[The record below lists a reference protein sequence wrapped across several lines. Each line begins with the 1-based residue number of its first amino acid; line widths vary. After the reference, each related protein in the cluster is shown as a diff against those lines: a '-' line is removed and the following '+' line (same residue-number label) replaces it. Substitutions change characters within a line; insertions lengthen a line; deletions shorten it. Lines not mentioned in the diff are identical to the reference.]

1 MNVFDFENV
10 ILNLDNYKHEVP
22 KNEVYEYYFMH
33 HIHKVDSLLFENY
46 DLNLQDSC
54 GYKNS
59 TTISVYRYFT
69 SSSNKLKPQEII
81 GAFVNFISSGD
92 ERLQLAHFVEKKDF
106 SR

>member
-10 ILNLDNYKHEVP
+10 ILNLDNHKHELP
-22 KNEVYEYYFMH
+22 KNEVYEDYFIH
-33 HIHKVDSLLFENY
+33 HIHNVDSLLSEIH
-46 DLNLQDSC
+46 DLYLQDNC

-69 SSSNKLKPQEII
+69 SSSNKLKSQEII
-81 GAFVNFISSGD
+81 GTFVNFISSGD
-92 ERLQLAHFVEKKDF
+92 ERLQLDRFVERKDF

>member
-10 ILNLDNYKHEVP
+10 ILNLDNYKHEIP
-22 KNEVYEYYFMH
+22 KNEVCEYYFMH

-46 DLNLQDSC
+46 DLYLQDSC

-69 SSSNKLKPQEII
+69 SSSNKLKSQEII
-81 GAFVNFISSGD
+81 GTFVNFISSGD
-92 ERLQLAHFVEKKDF
+92 ERLQLDRFVERKDF